1 MERDRSGRRDY
12 RGYGQSCE
20 LQHGNHEL
28 PPDLRFGESHGHDQI
43 QSIDNKRLT
52 ETAAAGNLWGQLHVV
67 SRGTRHTGS
76 LWSGVNIHGLVLG

>member
-1 MERDRSGRRDY
+1 MERDRSGRREY
-12 RGYGQSCE
+12 RGYDESCE

-52 ETAAAGNLWGQLHVV
+52 ERDCLAICGDSYTSCRAGRAPPSNSARL
-67 SRGTRHTGS
+67 S
-76 LWSGVNIHGLVLG
+76 